1 MFRYVKYNTPCRIYK
16 VFLKTEGLHCSDV
29 MSKQKSHKNKSKC
42 VSICVANE
50 AA

>member
-1 MFRYVKYNTPCRIYK
+1 MSK
-16 VFLKTEGLHCSDV
+16 VFLQIESLHYSDV

-42 VSICVANE
+42 VSVSVANE